1 MKTVVIVNQPTQ
13 QHKDYTGDH
22 RGPKDREERSDRDN
36 HNVTPKVRMS
46 KARRKD
52 NKGRVK

>member
-22 RGPKDREERSDRDN
+22 RGPKDREERSDRDS

-46 KARRKD
+46 KARRKG
-52 NKGRVK
+52 NKVRMK